1 MSSYL
6 TFYLVPKKTKTH
18 YKEDE
23 TSEEIE
29 VSKGE
34 PLALMSFSRNSNIYQ
49 SFYEYLHPVYIGNN
63 EPKYDELD
71 VKDIDI
77 IIERLR
83 DELDESRKLH
93 QNKIK
98 VLKEL
103 GTSLD
108 RDTLNQLIEE
118 EDIIAEKEADLNE
131 IIWLKSFF
139 SNIKYSDFD
148 KILMNID

>member
-6 TFYLVPKKTKTH
+6 TFYLVPKKTRTKH
-18 YKEDE
+18 NDDG

-29 VSKGE
+29 ISKGV
-34 PLALMSFSRNSNIYQ
+34 PLSLMSFSRNSNVYQ
-49 SFYEYLHPVYIGNN
+49 SFYEYLHPVYIGND

-77 IIERLR
+77 IIERLK
-83 DELDESRKLH
+83 DELDESREFH

-98 VLKEL
+98 VLKNL

-118 EDIIAEKEADLNE
+118 EDIIAEKEKDLNE
-131 IIWLKSFF
+131 IIWLKSFL

-148 KILMNID
+148 KILINID

>member
-6 TFYLVPKKTKTH
+6 TFYLVPKKTRTKH
-18 YKEDE
+18 NNDG

-29 VSKGE
+29 ISKGV
-34 PLALMSFSRNSNIYQ
+34 PLSLMSFSRNSNVYQ
-49 SFYEYLHPVYIGNN
+49 SFYEYLCPVYIGNN

-71 VKDIDI
+71 IKDIDI

-103 GTSLD
+103 ETSLD

-118 EDIIAEKEADLNE
+118 EDILTEKEADLNE
-131 IIWLKSFF
+131 IMWLKSFF
-139 SNIKYSDFD
+139 SNIEYSDFE
-148 KILMNID
+148 KVLINID